1 MKTNDADISEG
12 SQLEL
17 AAGVLKQ
24 AAQRQ
29 LAAGVLNHP
38 ATSVA
43 WLANKIAPNGLALE
57 AGQVVLAG
65 SFIRPIETRK
75 GDTIQADYGPYGSVS
90 CYFA

>member
-1 MKTNDADISEG
+1 MALTKDDYPSRRR
-12 SQLEL
+12 
-17 AAGVLKQ
+17 AAT
-24 AAQRQ
+24 
-29 LAAGVLNHP
+29 AGVLNHP

-57 AGQVVLAG
+57 VGQVVLAG

-75 GDTIQADYGPYGSVS
+75 GDTIQADYGPYGTVS